1 LWYAHAVEY
10 YSAIKGNDVLIQ
22 AARWINIENM
32 LSKMSQTQMD
42 TKYNSTYID
51 VSERRKFMETE
62 GWIELARGWEKQF
75 GMLLLNGYRNSVS
88 ADE

>member
-1 LWYAHAVEY
+1 MEY

-62 GWIELARGWEKQF
+62 G
-75 GMLLLNGYRNSVS
+75 
-88 ADE
+88 